1 MPSAQDFLPPGQ
13 PSLPAL
19 AEAAIGCRGCDL
31 YRDASQT
38 VFGRG
43 PIDASVMRVGE
54 QPGDQ
59 EDVAGAPFV
68 GPAGK
73 ILDDALRAAGVD
85 RSRTYVTNAV
95 KHFKFTRSQ
104 YGPRRIHQ
112 TPGAT
117 EIVACRPWLLAE
129 MALVRPRVLVLLGA
143 TAGKALLGSAFTVNR
158 NRGGRLNWPAGA
170 PAEVSA
176 IRLLATIHPSA
187 VLRAD
192 DQEAAYAGLVA
203 DLARVPSLL
212 DGPPRTP
219 GTPGT

>member
-1 MPSAQDFLPPGQ
+1 MPSAQDFIPAGQ

-19 AEAAIGCRGCDL
+19 AGAATGCRGCDL

-43 PIDASVMRVGE
+43 PADASVMLVGE

-59 EDVAGAPFV
+59 EDLAGAPFV

-73 ILDDALRAAGVD
+73 ILDDALVAAGVD

-129 MALVRPRVLVLLGA
+129 MGLVRPRVLVLLGA
-143 TAGKALLGSAFTVNR
+143 TAGKALLGSTFTVNR
-158 NRGGRLNWPAGA
+158 NRGALIRWPAGA

-187 VLRAD
+187 VLRAE
-192 DQEAAYAGLVA
+192 DQEGAYAGLVA
-203 DLARVPSLL
+203 DLSRVPSLL
-212 DGPPRTP
+212 DSPPP
-219 GTPGT
+219 